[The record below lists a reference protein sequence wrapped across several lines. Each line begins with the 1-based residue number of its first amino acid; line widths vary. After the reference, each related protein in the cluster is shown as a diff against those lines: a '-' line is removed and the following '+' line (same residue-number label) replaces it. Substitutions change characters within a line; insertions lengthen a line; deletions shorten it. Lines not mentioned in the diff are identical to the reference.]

1 MKKKDKKNP
10 NNLKNFGWSNMYL
23 NRILKKEVEIGAN
36 GTQRYV
42 IKEGKNK
49 GTIL

>member
-1 MKKKDKKNP
+1 MKKQDKKNP

-23 NRILKKEVEIGAN
+23 NRILKKEVEIGGY

-42 IKEGKNK
+42 IKNGKNK
-49 GTIL
+49 GKVL